1 MWGDVAAAADLD
13 ALKAPLRV
21 TTAGSVDDGKSTL
34 IGRLLYDLDA
44 VPIDQRRALDLD
56 MARRGRTIPDFALLT
71 DGLVAERE
79 QGITVDVAYR
89 YFSSAK
95 RKFIVGDVPGH
106 EQYTRNMATGASRAD
121 AAVTLVDA
129 RKGMTVQTRRHL
141 CISALLRVRTQ
152 IIAVNKMDLIGHD
165 LRRFAAIRDEIADFC
180 RRLERPA
187 PEAVPISA
195 LNGENVVNRSDEMAW
210 YEGPSL
216 LELLER
222 APGESFRAELPLRL
236 PVQGVN
242 RPSQQGEFRD
252 FRGYMGRIE
261 TGSIE
266 VGQKIAVYP
275 GGLTTTIAS
284 IHIGSTP
291 CQQAN
296 APASVVV
303 TLADALDVSRG
314 DLIADAFRPPRT
326 ARRLAVDLI
335 WLDRMPLDLKRP
347 YLVKHMARIHQAR
360 LDSLDNLL
368 DVTTLATLEA
378 EGQLATNEIGRVVL
392 RLANEIPYDAYA
404 ENRATGALILIDP
417 ASNATVAGGMIH
429 EAA

>member
-1 MWGDVAAAADLD
+1 MWDDATSADPDDTLR
-13 ALKAPLRV
+13 APLRV

-44 VPIDQRRALDLD
+44 VPIDQRAALDRD
-56 MARRGRTIPDFALLT
+56 MQRRGRTIPDFALLT

-89 YFSSAK
+89 YFASAR
-95 RKFIVGDVPGH
+95 RKFIVADVPGH

-165 LRRFAAIRDEIADFC
+165 LRRFTAISEEIADFC
-180 RRLERPA
+180 RRLDRPA
-187 PEAVPISA
+187 PVAVPISA
-195 LNGENVVNRSDEMAW
+195 LNGDNVVRRTGEMSW
-210 YEGPSL
+210 YEGPTL
-216 LELLER
+216 LELLEQ
-222 APGESFRAELPLRL
+222 APGESFRTELPLRL

-242 RPSQQGEFRD
+242 RPPQHGEFRD

-261 TGSIE
+261 TGALE

-275 GGLTTTIAS
+275 SGLTTAVAGIYV
-284 IHIGSTP
+284 GSSSV
-291 CQQAN
+291 QRAE
-296 APASVVV
+296 APASVTV
-303 TLADALDVSRG
+303 TFANELDVARG
-314 DLIADAFRPPRT
+314 DLIADPFRPPKA
-326 ARRLAVDLI
+326 ARRLAVDLV
-335 WLDRMPLDLKRP
+335 WLDRAPLDLKRP

-360 LDSLDNLL
+360 LESLDNLL

-392 RLANEIPYDAYA
+392 RLAGDVPFDVYS
-404 ENRATGALILIDP
+404 ENRATGALVLIDP
-417 ASNATVAGGMIH
+417 ASNATVAGGIIRD
-429 EAA
+429 AA